1 MIHTANGINQPM
13 KVLNAVIEANDAQ
26 KRVLL
31 EKIQARFG
39 SDLKG
44 KNFALW
50 GLAFKPN
57 TDDMREAS
65 SRVVIQ
71 GLCEM
76 GATVTAYDPVAMT
89 EAKRIFGNDPRLT
102 YSDSNM
108 DALDGADA
116 LIIVTE
122 WKVFRA
128 PDFAAIKARLKNP
141 IIFDGR
147 NLYEPAKVV
156 GYGIEYF
163 AIGRRAE

>member
-1 MIHTANGINQPM
+1 MTRTANGVNQPM
-13 KVLNAVIEANDAQ
+13 RVLNAVIEANDAQ
-26 KRVLL
+26 KHVLL

-71 GLCEM
+71 GLWDM

-89 EAKRIFGNDPRLT
+89 EAKRIFGNDPLLT
-102 YSDSNM
+102 YSDSSM
-108 DALDGADA
+108 DALDGAAA
-116 LIIVTE
+116 LVIVTE
-122 WKVFRA
+122 WKEFRS
-128 PDFAAIKARLKNP
+128 PDFEVIKAKLKTP
-141 IIFDGR
+141 VIFDGR
-147 NLYEPAKVV
+147 NLYEPTKVV
-156 GYGIEYF
+156 GHGLEYF
-163 AIGRRAE
+163 AIGRRA